1 MIKKK
6 KDIDAIR
13 ISGKILARV
22 LSALKEKV
30 APGVR
35 LSDLDLYARELLK
48 KENARPVFLNYQP
61 EGADKPYPAAIC
73 TSVNEKIVHGVP
85 NAYVVREGDLVKIDI
100 GVEYGGYIADAA
112 VTAGAG
118 TISRIAKKLMDVTE
132 RSLYCGIE
140 ECVPGNTLGDVG
152 NAIESVVHK
161 GKFSVIR
168 GLTGHG
174 VGFELHEEPTVYNF
188 GKSGTGMKL
197 REGMVLAIEPM
208 VSTGSPDIIQ
218 LSDESYATS
227 DGSLSAHFEHTVA
240 ITKNGPEILTR
251 FIV

>member
-22 LSALKEKV
+22 LFALKEKV
-30 APGVR
+30 IPGVR

-48 KENARPVFLNYQP
+48 KENARPAFLNYQP
-61 EGADKPYPAAIC
+61 EGADKPYPASIC

-85 NAYVVREGDLVKIDI
+85 NAYAVREGDLVKIDI

-118 TISRIAKKLMDVTE
+118 NISGIAKKLMDITE
-132 RSLYCGIE
+132 QSLYRGIE
-140 ECVPGNTLGDVG
+140 ACVPGNTLGDVG
-152 NAIESVVHK
+152 NAIESIVHK
-161 GKFSVIR
+161 GRFSVIR

-188 GKSGTGMKL
+188 GKPGVGMKL

-227 DGSLSAHFEHTVA
+227 DGSLSAHFEHTIV

-251 FIV
+251 